1 MVSAGRRATGRL
13 AYAGPVPRVSAWA
26 SHYYREGVLIVP
38 ISRRVV
44 AGAAAGLTA
53 ALLSLPAS
61 TAAAHTPTHHP
72 HGGLFPTT
80 IDLPDGFQP
89 EGIAIGNLP
98 YAFFGSLADGAI
110 YRASLITGRG
120 RVISAGPGTPS
131 VGLDLDHKGR
141 LFVAGGSGGDAR
153 VISAVTGR
161 VLASYPL
168 ATGDTFV
175 NDVIVT
181 PDAAWFTDSFQPVLY
196 RVPLGRHGA
205 LPAPDEVITV
215 PLTGDYTQIDG
226 FNANGIERTPD
237 RRALLVAHTGTGLLF
252 RVDPATGEATEVDL
266 GGETLPGADGL
277 LLRGR
282 TLYVVHDGQVA
293 VVRLDRTGGGGTV
306 VERRGDPRFDAPTT
320 VAAFG
325 NRLYIPN
332 ARFGTEPTPETSYTA
347 VAIRR

>member
-1 MVSAGRRATGRL
+1 M
-13 AYAGPVPRVSAWA
+13 
-26 SHYYREGVLIVP
+26 P

-44 AGAAAGLTA
+44 AGAAAAGLTA

-61 TAAAHTPTHHP
+61 TAAANPATAHTPSHHP
-72 HGGLFPTT
+72 QGGLFPTT
-80 IDLPDGFQP
+80 IELPDGFRP
-89 EGIAIGNLP
+89 EGIAIGKLP

-120 RVISAGPGTPS
+120 RVISTGPGTPS
-131 VGLDLDHKGR
+131 VGLDLDHRGR

-168 ATGDTFV
+168 ATGDSFV

-205 LPAPDEVITV
+205 LPAPDEVTTV
-215 PLTGDYTQIDG
+215 PLTGDYVQTDG
-226 FNANGIERTPD
+226 FNANGIESTPD
-237 RRALLVAHTGTGLLF
+237 RTALLVAQSSTGLLF
-252 RVDPATGEATEVDL
+252 RVDPDTGEATAVDL
-266 GGETLPGADGL
+266 AGENLPGADGI
-277 LLRGR
+277 LRQGR
-282 TLYVVHDGQVA
+282 TLFVVHDGQVG
-293 VVRLDRTGGGGTV
+293 VVRLDRTGSSGTV
-306 VERRGDPRFDAPTT
+306 LERRSDPRFDAPTT

-332 ARFGTEPTPETSYTA
+332 ARFGTEPTPETEYTA

>member
-1 MVSAGRRATGRL
+1 M
-13 AYAGPVPRVSAWA
+13 
-26 SHYYREGVLIVP
+26 P
-38 ISRRVV
+38 ISRRRLV
-44 AGAAAGLTA
+44 AGAAAAGLTA
-53 ALLSLPAS
+53 AMLSLPAS
-61 TAAAHTPTHHP
+61 TAAAHTTTHHP
-72 HGGLFPTT
+72 RAGLFPTT
-80 IDLPDGFQP
+80 IELPDGFQP
-89 EGIAIGNLP
+89 EGIAIGTLP
-98 YAFFGSLADGAI
+98 YAYFGSLADGAI

-141 LFVAGGSGGDAR
+141 LFVAGGTGGDAR

-168 ATGDTFV
+168 ATGESFV

-181 PDAAWFTDSFQPVLY
+181 PEAAWFTDSFQPVLY

-205 LPAPDEVITV
+205 LPAPDEVTTV
-215 PLTGDYTQIDG
+215 PLTGDFAQTDG

-237 RRALLVAHTGTGLLF
+237 RTALLVAQSSTGLLF

-266 GGETLPGADGL
+266 AGETLPGADGIL
-277 LLRGR
+277 LQGR
-282 TLYVVHDGQVA
+282 TLYVVHDGQVG
-293 VVRLDRTGGGGTV
+293 VVRVDRSGASGTILD
-306 VERRGDPRFDAPTT
+306 RRGDPRFDAPTT

-325 NRLYIPN
+325 HRLYIPN
-332 ARFGTEPTPETSYTA
+332 ARFGTEPTPETPYTA